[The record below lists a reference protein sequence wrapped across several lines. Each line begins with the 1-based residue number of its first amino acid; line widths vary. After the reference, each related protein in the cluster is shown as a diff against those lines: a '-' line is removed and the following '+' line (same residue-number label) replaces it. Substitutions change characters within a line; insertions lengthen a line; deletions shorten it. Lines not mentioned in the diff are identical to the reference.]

1 MATAP
6 TKKELLLKAAKEL
19 FSEHGYSETTFKKIS
34 ERAGVAL
41 GLLTHHFGNKEK
53 FFLTAGLDVVQ
64 ELVQTMR
71 TNLQG
76 VPNGLEAVRTF
87 AKTYFDF
94 ARNPRQDFMV
104 LVRCSPFSDLK
115 TTEDKAVMI
124 RNFSELYDI
133 LRECVEL
140 GVKDGSIRKV
150 DPQKTSVVV
159 FCNLVGG
166 IRHGLLT
173 PYGDDTP
180 LRRHRRVRHLRPQ
193 ETLIG
198 RLAAHALKGIVTGDS
213 RTLAGRRPSRPAPT
227 CVRQRS

>member
-1 MATAP
+1 MATGP

-53 FFLTAGLDVVQ
+53 LFLTAGLDVLQ
-64 ELVQTMR
+64 ELVLAIR

-76 VPNGLEAVRTF
+76 VPNGLEAVRVF
-87 AKTYFDF
+87 AQTYFDF

-115 TTEDKAVMI
+115 TVEDKDVMF

-133 LRECVEL
+133 LKECVQR
-140 GVKDGSIRKV
+140 GVEDGSIRPV
-150 DPQKTSVVV
+150 EPRRMSVVV

-173 PYGDDTP
+173 PYGDEKLFDDIVEFVIDG
-180 LRRHRRVRHLRPQ
+180 LRNH
-193 ETLIG
+193 
-198 RLAAHALKGIVTGDS
+198 
-213 RTLAGRRPSRPAPT
+213 
-227 CVRQRS
+227 

>member
-1 MATAP
+1 MATGP

-34 ERAGVAL
+34 DRAGVAL

-53 FFLTAGLDVVQ
+53 LFLTAGLDVLH
-64 ELVQTMR
+64 ELIQTIK

-76 VPNGLEAVRTF
+76 VPNGLEAVRIF
-87 AKTYFDF
+87 ANTYFDF

-115 TTEDKAVMI
+115 TTEDKEVMV
-124 RNFSELYDI
+124 RTFSELYDI
-133 LRECVEL
+133 LRDCVEQ
-140 GVKDGSIRKV
+140 GVQDGTIRPV
-150 DPQKTSVVV
+150 DPQRTSVLV

-173 PYGDDTP
+173 PYGDDN
-180 LRRHRRVRHLRPQ
+180 LFEDIIEFVVY
-193 ETLIG
+193 G
-198 RLAAHALKGIVTGDS
+198 LKA
-213 RTLAGRRPSRPAPT
+213 R
-227 CVRQRS
+227 

>member
-1 MATAP
+1 MATGP

-53 FFLTAGLDVVQ
+53 LFLTAGLDVVR
-64 ELVQTMR
+64 ELVIAIR

-76 VPNGLEAVRTF
+76 VPNGLEAVRLF

-115 TTEDKAVMI
+115 TVEDKDVMI

-133 LRECVEL
+133 LTECVAL

-150 DPQKTSVVV
+150 DPKKASVVV

-173 PYGDDTP
+173 PYGD
-180 LRRHRRVRHLRPQ
+180 
-193 ETLIG
+193 ETLFDD
-198 RLAAHALKGIVTGDS
+198 IVDFIVQGLQPHS
-213 RTLAGRRPSRPAPT
+213 
-227 CVRQRS
+227 

>member
-1 MATAP
+1 MANGP

-34 ERAGVAL
+34 DRAGVAL

-53 FFLTAGLDVVQ
+53 LFLTAGLDVLH
-64 ELVQTMR
+64 ELIQTIK

-76 VPNGLEAVRTF
+76 VPNGLEAVRIF
-87 AKTYFDF
+87 ANTYFDF

-115 TTEDKAVMI
+115 TTEDKEFMI
-124 RNFSELYDI
+124 RTFSELYDV
-133 LRECVEL
+133 LRDCVEL
-140 GVKDGSIRKV
+140 GVKDGTIRPV
-150 DPQKTSVVV
+150 DPQRASVVV

-173 PYGDDTP
+173 PYGDVNLFDDI
-180 LRRHRRVRHLRPQ
+180 V
-193 ETLIG
+193 EFVIYG
-198 RLAAHALKGIVTGDS
+198 LKA
-213 RTLAGRRPSRPAPT
+213 R
-227 CVRQRS
+227 

>member
-1 MATAP
+1 MATGP

-53 FFLTAGLDVVQ
+53 LFLTAGLDVVH

-76 VPNGLEAVRTF
+76 VPNGLEAVRLF

-115 TTEDKAVMI
+115 TVEDKDVMI

-133 LRECVEL
+133 LEECVER
-140 GVKDGSIRKV
+140 GVHDGSIRSL
-150 DPQKTSVVV
+150 DPHKTSVVV

-173 PYGDDTP
+173 PYGDEGLFDDI
-180 LRRHRRVRHLRPQ
+180 V
-193 ETLIG
+193 EFVIYG
-198 RLAAHALKGIVTGDS
+198 LKA
-213 RTLAGRRPSRPAPT
+213 R
-227 CVRQRS
+227 

>member
-1 MATAP
+1 MATGP

-53 FFLTAGLDVVQ
+53 LFLTAGLDVVH
-64 ELVQTMR
+64 ELVEAMR

-76 VPNGLEAVRTF
+76 VPNGLEAVRLF

-115 TTEDKAVMI
+115 TIEDKEVMI
-124 RNFSELYDI
+124 RTFSELYDI
-133 LRECVEL
+133 LGECIER
-140 GVKDGSIRKV
+140 GVADGSIRHV
-150 DPQKTSVVV
+150 DPSKMTAVV

-173 PYGDDTP
+173 PYGSDTLFDDVIAFI
-180 LRRHRRVRHLRPQ
+180 LH
-193 ETLIG
+193 G
-198 RLAAHALKGIVTGDS
+198 LK
-213 RTLAGRRPSRPAPT
+213 P
-227 CVRQRS
+227 

>member
-1 MATAP
+1 MANGP

-34 ERAGVAL
+34 DRAGVAL

-53 FFLTAGLDVVQ
+53 LFLTAGLDVLH
-64 ELVQTMR
+64 ELILTIK

-76 VPNGLEAVRTF
+76 VPNGLEAVRIF
-87 AKTYFDF
+87 ANTYFDF

-115 TTEDKAVMI
+115 TTEDKEFMI
-124 RNFSELYDI
+124 RTFSELYDV

-140 GVKDGSIRKV
+140 GVKDGTIRPV
-150 DPQKTSVVV
+150 DPKRASVVV

-173 PYGDDTP
+173 PNVDDNPDDDIVEFVIYG
-180 LRRHRRVRHLRPQ
+180 
-193 ETLIG
+193 
-198 RLAAHALKGIVTGDS
+198 LKA
-213 RTLAGRRPSRPAPT
+213 R
-227 CVRQRS
+227 

>member
-1 MATAP
+1 MATGP

-53 FFLTAGLDVVQ
+53 LFLTAGLDVVH
-64 ELVQTMR
+64 ELVHAIR

-76 VPNGLEAVRTF
+76 VPNGFEAVRTF
-87 AKTYFDF
+87 ATTYFEF
-94 ARNPRQDFMV
+94 AQNPRQDFMV

-115 TTEDKAVMI
+115 TTEDKDVMI

-133 LRECVEL
+133 LNECIER
-140 GVKDGSIRKV
+140 GVADGSIRPV
-150 DPQKTSVVV
+150 DCRRTSVVV

-173 PYGDDTP
+173 PYGDASLFND
-180 LRRHRRVRHLRPQ
+180 VV
-193 ETLIG
+193 EFIMYG
-198 RLAAHALKGIVTGDS
+198 LAPHPPCAS
-213 RTLAGRRPSRPAPT
+213 SE
-227 CVRQRS
+227 

>member
-1 MATAP
+1 MATGP

-34 ERAGVAL
+34 DRAGVAL

-53 FFLTAGLDVVQ
+53 LFLTAGLDVLH
-64 ELVQTMR
+64 ELIQTIK

-76 VPNGLEAVRTF
+76 VPNGLEAVRIF
-87 AKTYFDF
+87 ANTYFDF

-115 TTEDKAVMI
+115 TTEDKEIMI
-124 RNFSELYDI
+124 RTFSELYDI
-133 LRECVEL
+133 LRNCVEL
-140 GVKDGSIRKV
+140 GVKDGTIRPV
-150 DPQKTSVVV
+150 DPQRTSVLV

-173 PYGDDTP
+173 PYGDDN
-180 LRRHRRVRHLRPQ
+180 LFEDIV
-193 ETLIG
+193 EFVIYG
-198 RLAAHALKGIVTGDS
+198 LKA
-213 RTLAGRRPSRPAPT
+213 R
-227 CVRQRS
+227 

>member
-1 MATAP
+1 MATGP

-53 FFLTAGLDVVQ
+53 LFLTAGLDVLQ
-64 ELVQTMR
+64 ELVLAIR

-76 VPNGLEAVRTF
+76 VPNGLEAVRVF
-87 AKTYFDF
+87 AQTYFDF
-94 ARNPRQDFMV
+94 ARNPREDFMV

-115 TTEDKAVMI
+115 TVEDKDVMF

-133 LRECVEL
+133 LKECVQR
-140 GVKDGSIRKV
+140 GVDDGSIRPV
-150 DPQKTSVVV
+150 EPRRTSVVV

-173 PYGDDTP
+173 PYGDEKLFDDIVEFVIDG
-180 LRRHRRVRHLRPQ
+180 LRNR
-193 ETLIG
+193 
-198 RLAAHALKGIVTGDS
+198 
-213 RTLAGRRPSRPAPT
+213 
-227 CVRQRS
+227 

>member
-1 MATAP
+1 MATGP

-53 FFLTAGLDVVQ
+53 LFLTAGLDVVH
-64 ELVQTMR
+64 ELVEAMR

-76 VPNGLEAVRTF
+76 VPNGLEAVRLF

-115 TTEDKAVMI
+115 TVEDKDVMI

-133 LRECVEL
+133 LEECVER
-140 GVKDGSIRKV
+140 GVQDGSIRTV
-150 DPQKTSVVV
+150 DPHKTSVVV

-173 PYGDDTP
+173 PYGDDG
-180 LRRHRRVRHLRPQ
+180 LFDDIVDF
-193 ETLIG
+193 IIYG
-198 RLAAHALKGIVTGDS
+198 LK
-213 RTLAGRRPSRPAPT
+213 AK
-227 CVRQRS
+227 

>member
-1 MATAP
+1 MATGP

-34 ERAGVAL
+34 DRAGVAL

-53 FFLTAGLDVVQ
+53 LFLTAGLDVLH
-64 ELVQTMR
+64 ELIQTIK

-76 VPNGLEAVRTF
+76 VPNGLEAVRIF
-87 AKTYFDF
+87 ANTYFDF

-115 TTEDKAVMI
+115 TTEDKEVMI
-124 RNFSELYDI
+124 RTFSELYDI
-133 LRECVEL
+133 LRNCVEL
-140 GVKDGSIRKV
+140 GVKDGTIRPV
-150 DPQKTSVVV
+150 DPQRTSVLV

-173 PYGDDTP
+173 PYGDDN
-180 LRRHRRVRHLRPQ
+180 LFEDIV
-193 ETLIG
+193 EFVIYG
-198 RLAAHALKGIVTGDS
+198 LKA
-213 RTLAGRRPSRPAPT
+213 R
-227 CVRQRS
+227 

>member
-1 MATAP
+1 LASTVSCFQRRTFSELRDNPQSHPFHP
-6 TKKELLLKAAKEL
+6 TREKNNHGHGTDQKELLLKAAKEL

-53 FFLTAGLDVVQ
+53 LFLTAGLDVVH
-64 ELVQTMR
+64 ELVQAIR

-76 VPNGLEAVRTF
+76 VPNGLEAVRVF

-115 TTEDKAVMI
+115 TIEDKDVMI

-133 LRECVEL
+133 LEECVGR
-140 GVKDGSIRKV
+140 GVEDGSIRKL
-150 DPQKTSVVV
+150 DPHRTSVVV

-173 PYGDDTP
+173 PYGDESLFDDI
-180 LRRHRRVRHLRPQ
+180 V
-193 ETLIG
+193 EFVIYS
-198 RLAAHALKGIVTGDS
+198 LKAD
-213 RTLAGRRPSRPAPT
+213 
-227 CVRQRS
+227 

>member
-1 MATAP
+1 MATGP

-53 FFLTAGLDVVQ
+53 LFLTAGLDVVH

-115 TTEDKAVMI
+115 THEDKAVMI

-133 LRECVEL
+133 LQECVER
-140 GVKDGSIRKV
+140 GVRDGSIRKV
-150 DPQKTSVVV
+150 DPQKASVVV

-173 PYGDDTP
+173 PYGDDS
-180 LRRHRRVRHLRPQ
+180 LFDDIIDFVIYSLKNRQ
-193 ETLIG
+193 EET
-198 RLAAHALKGIVTGDS
+198 
-213 RTLAGRRPSRPAPT
+213 RPSRP
-227 CVRQRS
+227 

>member
-1 MATAP
+1 MLPAPLSQRVCLRKPQTLCTHALRKDYNVIGP

-19 FSEHGYSETTFKKIS
+19 FSEYGYAETTFKKIS

-53 FFLTAGLDVVQ
+53 LFLTAGLDVVR
-64 ELVQTMR
+64 ELTLAIR

-76 VPNGLEAVRTF
+76 APNGLESVRIF
-87 AKTYFDF
+87 AQTYFDF

-115 TTEDKAVMI
+115 TIEDKEIMV
-124 RNFSELYDI
+124 RTFTELYTI
-133 LRECVEL
+133 LTECISR
-140 GVKDGSIRKV
+140 GVNDGTIKPV
-150 DPQKTSVVV
+150 DPKKTSVVV

-173 PYGDDTP
+173 PYGDETLFDDVVSFIVQG
-180 LRRHRRVRHLRPQ
+180 LRRSQ
-193 ETLIG
+193 ETC
-198 RLAAHALKGIVTGDS
+198 H
-213 RTLAGRRPSRPAPT
+213 
-227 CVRQRS
+227 

>member
-1 MATAP
+1 MATGP

-19 FSEHGYSETTFKKIS
+19 FSEHGYSDTTFKKIS

-53 FFLTAGLDVVQ
+53 LFLTAGLDVVH
-64 ELVQTMR
+64 ELVIAIR

-76 VPNGLEAVRTF
+76 APNGLEAVRLF

-115 TTEDKAVMI
+115 TIEDKDVMI

-133 LRECVEL
+133 LTGCVAM
-140 GVKDGSIRKV
+140 GVRDGSIRDV
-150 DPQKTSVVV
+150 DPKQTSVVV

-173 PYGDDTP
+173 PYGE
-180 LRRHRRVRHLRPQ
+180 
-193 ETLIG
+193 ETLFEDIIDF
-198 RLAAHALKGIVTGDS
+198 IVYG
-213 RTLAGRRPSRPAPT
+213 LQP
-227 CVRQRS
+227 RS

>member
-1 MATAP
+1 LADIVKNPGQPAYSHLFHPTREKTIMGTGP

-53 FFLTAGLDVVQ
+53 LFLTAGLDVVH
-64 ELVQTMR
+64 ELVQAIR
-71 TNLQG
+71 INLQG
-76 VPNGLEAVRTF
+76 VPNGLEAVRVF

-115 TTEDKAVMI
+115 TVEDKDIMI

-133 LRECVEL
+133 LEECVGR
-140 GVKDGSIRKV
+140 GVEDGSIRKV
-150 DPQKTSVVV
+150 DPHSISVVV

-173 PYGDDTP
+173 PYGD
-180 LRRHRRVRHLRPQ
+180 
-193 ETLIG
+193 E
-198 RLAAHALKGIVTGDS
+198 RLFDDIVEFVIFSLKAD
-213 RTLAGRRPSRPAPT
+213 
-227 CVRQRS
+227 

>member
-1 MATAP
+1 MATGP

-53 FFLTAGLDVVQ
+53 LFLTAGLDVLQ
-64 ELVQTMR
+64 ELVLAIR

-76 VPNGLEAVRTF
+76 VPNGLEAVRVF
-87 AKTYFDF
+87 AQTYFDF

-115 TTEDKAVMI
+115 TVEDKDVMF

-133 LRECVEL
+133 LKECVQR
-140 GVKDGSIRKV
+140 GVEDGSIRPV
-150 DPQKTSVVV
+150 ESRRTSVVV

-173 PYGDDTP
+173 PYGDEKLFDDIVEFVIDG
-180 LRRHRRVRHLRPQ
+180 LRNR
-193 ETLIG
+193 
-198 RLAAHALKGIVTGDS
+198 
-213 RTLAGRRPSRPAPT
+213 
-227 CVRQRS
+227 

>member
-1 MATAP
+1 MATGP

-53 FFLTAGLDVVQ
+53 LFLTAGLDVLQ
-64 ELVQTMR
+64 ELVLAIR

-76 VPNGLEAVRTF
+76 VPNGLEAVRVF
-87 AKTYFDF
+87 AQTYFDF

-115 TTEDKAVMI
+115 TVEDKDVMF

-133 LRECVEL
+133 LKECVQR
-140 GVKDGSIRKV
+140 GVEDGTIRPV
-150 DPQKTSVVV
+150 EPRRTSVVV

-173 PYGDDTP
+173 PYGDEKLFDDIVEFVIDG
-180 LRRHRRVRHLRPQ
+180 LRNR
-193 ETLIG
+193 
-198 RLAAHALKGIVTGDS
+198 
-213 RTLAGRRPSRPAPT
+213 
-227 CVRQRS
+227 

>member
-1 MATAP
+1 MATGP

-53 FFLTAGLDVVQ
+53 LFLTVGLDVLQ
-64 ELVQTMR
+64 ELVLAIR

-76 VPNGLEAVRTF
+76 VPNGLEAVRVF
-87 AKTYFDF
+87 AQTYFDF

-115 TTEDKAVMI
+115 TVEDKDVMF

-133 LRECVEL
+133 LKECVQR
-140 GVKDGSIRKV
+140 GVEDGTIRPV
-150 DPQKTSVVV
+150 EPRRTSVVV

-173 PYGDDTP
+173 PYGDEKLFDDIVEFVIDG
-180 LRRHRRVRHLRPQ
+180 LRNR
-193 ETLIG
+193 
-198 RLAAHALKGIVTGDS
+198 
-213 RTLAGRRPSRPAPT
+213 
-227 CVRQRS
+227 

>member
-1 MATAP
+1 MATGP

-53 FFLTAGLDVVQ
+53 LFLTAGLDVLQ
-64 ELVQTMR
+64 ELVLAIR

-76 VPNGLEAVRTF
+76 VPNGLESVRVF
-87 AKTYFDF
+87 AQTYFDF

-115 TTEDKAVMI
+115 TVEDKDVMF

-133 LRECVEL
+133 LKDCVQR
-140 GVKDGSIRKV
+140 GVEDGSIRPV
-150 DPQKTSVVV
+150 EPRRTSVVV

-173 PYGDDTP
+173 PYGGEKLFDDI
-180 LRRHRRVRHLRPQ
+180 V
-193 ETLIG
+193 EFVIDG
-198 RLAAHALKGIVTGDS
+198 LKN
-213 RTLAGRRPSRPAPT
+213 R
-227 CVRQRS
+227 